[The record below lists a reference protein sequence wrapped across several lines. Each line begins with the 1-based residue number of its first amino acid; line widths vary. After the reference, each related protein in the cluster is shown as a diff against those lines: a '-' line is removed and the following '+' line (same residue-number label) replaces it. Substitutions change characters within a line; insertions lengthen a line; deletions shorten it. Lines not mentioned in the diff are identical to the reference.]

1 MALHTFITGH
11 YPYIYSIYL
20 SKEVHKMLK
29 ILFIKK
35 KNMMKITKDIP
46 GSQHEEI

>member
-1 MALHTFITGH
+1 
-11 YPYIYSIYL
+11 
-20 SKEVHKMLK
+20 MLK

-46 GSQHEEI
+46 GSQHEEIWWKDRLKANKQPYF